1 MLCSQTPLLNI
12 KCNRHFLLRSAMISE
27 HACYPLNQ
35 SDATSEWKGIWL
47 AGLSFSVLERPE
59 YLRDWCACLIL
70 LIFTLLVQICRYD
83 FLSSVLRPS
92 IVILLTSTPF
102 AITTSPRARSC
113 FMEEDKG
120 VRFLLAE
127 HTGFT
132 PLAILSF
139 LVACTSALEVPNCLA
154 ISQACTYTLWKGF
167 EAQATSNECV
177 ARGIMVI
184 SWFDP
189 FLLYAPLVYLGRRR
203 CVVWWRRRTWT

>member
-12 KCNRHFLLRSAMISE
+12 ICNRDFLLRSAMISE

-35 SDATSEWKGIWL
+35 SDATSEWKGIWP
-47 AGLSFSVLERPE
+47 GLSFSVLERPE

-70 LIFTLLVQICRYD
+70 LIFTLLVLICRYD
-83 FLSSVLRPS
+83 FLGSVLSPS
-92 IVILLTSTPF
+92 NVILLTSTPF
-102 AITTSPRARSC
+102 SITTNPRASSC
-113 FMEEDKG
+113 VMEEDKG
-120 VRFLLAE
+120 EPFLQAE

-139 LVACTSALEVPNCLA
+139 LVACTSEVPNCLA

-167 EAQATSNECV
+167 EAQATGNERV
-177 ARGIMVI
+177 ARRIIVR

-189 FLLYAPLVYLGRRR
+189 FLLCAPLVYLGRRR

>member
-12 KCNRHFLLRSAMISE
+12 ICNRDFLLRSAMISE
-27 HACYPLNQ
+27 HAYYPLSHQ
-35 SDATSEWKGIWL
+35 AWSLVSSTWETDVLVW
-47 AGLSFSVLERPE
+47 SFW
-59 YLRDWCACLIL
+59 Y
-70 LIFTLLVQICRYD
+70 FTLLVLICRYD
-83 FLSSVLRPS
+83 FLGSVLSPS

-102 AITTSPRARSC
+102 SITTNPRASSC
-113 FMEEDKG
+113 VMEEDKG

-167 EAQATSNECV
+167 EAQATGNERV
-177 ARGIMVI
+177 ARRIIVR

-189 FLLYAPLVYLGRRR
+189 FLLCAPLVYLGRRR

>member
-12 KCNRHFLLRSAMISE
+12 ICNRVFLLRSAMISE

-35 SDATSEWKGIWL
+35 SDATSEWKGS
-47 AGLSFSVLERPE
+47 GLVSRFQ
-59 YLRDWCACLIL
+59 YLRDWSTYLIL
-70 LIFTLLVQICRYD
+70 LIFTLFALICRYD
-83 FLSSVLRPS
+83 FMGSVLWPS
-92 IVILLTSTPF
+92 IVTLLTSNPF

-139 LVACTSALEVPNCLA
+139 LVACTSA
-154 ISQACTYTLWKGF
+154 SQAFTYTL
-167 EAQATSNECV
+167 ASNERV
-177 ARGIMVI
+177 ARRII
-184 SWFDP
+184 ARSWFDP
-189 FLLYAPLVYLGRRR
+189 FLLCASLVYLGRRR

>member
-1 MLCSQTPLLNI
+1 MLCSQTPLLNMI
-12 KCNRHFLLRSAMISE
+12 CNRVFLLHSAMISE

-35 SDATSEWKGIWL
+35 SDATSEWKGS
-47 AGLSFSVLERPE
+47 GLVSRFQ
-59 YLRDWCACLIL
+59 YLRDWSIYLIL
-70 LIFTLLVQICRYD
+70 LIFTLLVLICRYD
-83 FLSSVLRPS
+83 FLGSVLRPS

-132 PLAILSF
+132 PLVILSF
-139 LVACTSALEVPNCLA
+139 LVACTSALEVPNSLA
-154 ISQACTYTLWKGF
+154 ITQACTYTLWKGF
-167 EAQATSNECV
+167 EAQATGNECV

>member
-1 MLCSQTPLLNI
+1 MFTYSDFFPKNALNI
-12 KCNRHFLLRSAMISE
+12 ICNRVFLLRSAMISE

-35 SDATSEWKGIWL
+35 SDATSEWKGS
-47 AGLSFSVLERPE
+47 GLVSRFQ
-59 YLRDWCACLIL
+59 YLRDWSTYLIL
-70 LIFTLLVQICRYD
+70 LIFTLFALICRYD
-83 FLSSVLRPS
+83 FMGSVLWPS
-92 IVILLTSTPF
+92 IVILLTSNPF

-139 LVACTSALEVPNCLA
+139 LVACTSA
-154 ISQACTYTLWKGF
+154 SQAFTYTLWKGF
-167 EAQATSNECV
+167 EAQATGNERV
-177 ARGIMVI
+177 ARRII
-184 SWFDP
+184 ARSWFDP
-189 FLLYAPLVYLGRRR
+189 FLLCASLVYLGRRR

>member
-12 KCNRHFLLRSAMISE
+12 ICNRVFLLRSAMISE

-35 SDATSEWKGIWL
+35 SDATSEWKGS
-47 AGLSFSVLERPE
+47 GLVSRFQ
-59 YLRDWCACLIL
+59 YLRDWSTYLIL
-70 LIFTLLVQICRYD
+70 LIFTLFALICRYD
-83 FLSSVLRPS
+83 FMGSVLWPS
-92 IVILLTSTPF
+92 IVILLTSNPF

-139 LVACTSALEVPNCLA
+139 LVSFLAACTSALELPNCLA
-154 ISQACTYTLWKGF
+154 ITQACTYTLWKGF
-167 EAQATSNECV
+167 EAQATGNERV
-177 ARGIMVI
+177 ARGIMVR
-184 SWFDP
+184 SWFYP
-189 FLLYAPLVYLGRRR
+189 SLLCAPLVYLGRRR

>member
-12 KCNRHFLLRSAMISE
+12 ICNRDFLLRSAMISE

-35 SDATSEWKGIWL
+35 SDATSEWKGIWP
-47 AGLSFSVLERPE
+47 GLSFSVLERPE

-70 LIFTLLVQICRYD
+70 LIFTLLVLICRYD
-83 FLSSVLRPS
+83 FLGSVLSPS

-102 AITTSPRARSC
+102 SITTNPRASSC
-113 FMEEDKG
+113 VMEEDKG

-167 EAQATSNECV
+167 EVQATGNECV

>member
-1 MLCSQTPLLNI
+1 MLCSQTPLLDI
-12 KCNRHFLLRSAMISE
+12 ICNRVFLLRSAMISE

-35 SDATSEWKGIWL
+35 SDATSEWKGS
-47 AGLSFSVLERPE
+47 GLVSRFQ
-59 YLRDWCACLIL
+59 YLRDWSTYLIL
-70 LIFTLLVQICRYD
+70 LIFTLFALICRYD
-83 FLSSVLRPS
+83 FMGSVLWPS
-92 IVILLTSTPF
+92 IVILLTSNPF

-139 LVACTSALEVPNCLA
+139 LVACTSA
-154 ISQACTYTLWKGF
+154 SQAFTYTLWKGF
-167 EAQATSNECV
+167 EAQATGNERV
-177 ARGIMVI
+177 ARRII
-184 SWFDP
+184 ARSWFDP
-189 FLLYAPLVYLGRRR
+189 FLLCASLVYLGRRR

>member
-1 MLCSQTPLLNI
+1 MLCSQTPLLNMI
-12 KCNRHFLLRSAMISE
+12 CNRVFLLHSAMISE

-35 SDATSEWKGIWL
+35 SDATSEWKGS
-47 AGLSFSVLERPE
+47 GLVSRFQ
-59 YLRDWCACLIL
+59 YLRDWSIYLIL
-70 LIFTLLVQICRYD
+70 LIFTLLVLICRYD
-83 FLSSVLRPS
+83 FLGSVLRPS

-132 PLAILSF
+132 PLVILSF
-139 LVACTSALEVPNCLA
+139 LVACTSALEVPNSLA
-154 ISQACTYTLWKGF
+154 ITQACTCTLWKGF
-167 EAQATSNECV
+167 EAQATGNECV

>member
-1 MLCSQTPLLNI
+1 MQSRFFTSLCDDFRTRALSSQP
-12 KCNRHFLLRSAMISE
+12 S
-27 HACYPLNQ
+27 
-35 SDATSEWKGIWL
+35 
-47 AGLSFSVLERPE
+47 GLVSRFQ

-70 LIFTLLVQICRYD
+70 LIFTLLVLICRYD
-83 FLSSVLRPS
+83 FLGSVLSPS

-102 AITTSPRARSC
+102 SITTNPRASSC
-113 FMEEDKG
+113 VMEEDKG

-167 EAQATSNECV
+167 EAQATGNERV
-177 ARGIMVI
+177 ARRIIVR

-189 FLLYAPLVYLGRRR
+189 FLLCAPLVYLGRRR

>member
-12 KCNRHFLLRSAMISE
+12 KCNRDFLLRSAMISE

-35 SDATSEWKGIWL
+35 SDATSEWKGS
-47 AGLSFSVLERPE
+47 GLVSRFQ
-59 YLRDWCACLIL
+59 YLRDWSTYLIL
-70 LIFTLLVQICRYD
+70 LIFTLLALICRYD
-83 FLSSVLRPS
+83 FMGSVLWPS
-92 IVILLTSTPF
+92 IVILLTSNPF

-120 VRFLLAE
+120 VRFLLEE

-132 PLAILSF
+132 PLVILSF
-139 LVACTSALEVPNCLA
+139 LVECTFALEVPNCLA
-154 ISQACTYTLWKGF
+154 ITQACTYTLWKGF
-167 EAQATSNECV
+167 EAQATGNERV
-177 ARGIMVI
+177 ARGIMVR

-189 FLLYAPLVYLGRRR
+189 SLLCAPLVYLGRRR

>member
-12 KCNRHFLLRSAMISE
+12 ICNRVFLLHSAMISE

-35 SDATSEWKGIWL
+35 SDATSEWKGS
-47 AGLSFSVLERPE
+47 GLVSRFQ
-59 YLRDWCACLIL
+59 YLIDWSTYLIL
-70 LIFTLLVQICRYD
+70 LIFTLLALICRYD
-83 FLSSVLRPS
+83 FMGSVLWHS
-92 IVILLTSTPF
+92 IVILLTSNPF

-113 FMEEDKG
+113 WRKKDKG

-167 EAQATSNECV
+167 EAQATGNERV
-177 ARGIMVI
+177 ARRII
-184 SWFDP
+184 ARSWFDP
-189 FLLYAPLVYLGRRR
+189 FLLCAPLVYLGRRR